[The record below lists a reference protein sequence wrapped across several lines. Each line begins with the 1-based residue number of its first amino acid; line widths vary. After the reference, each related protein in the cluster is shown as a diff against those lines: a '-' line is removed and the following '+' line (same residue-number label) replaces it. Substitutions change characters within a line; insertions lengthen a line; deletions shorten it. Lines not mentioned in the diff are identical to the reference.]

1 MEKEI
6 SKYFIDAAAKLK
18 EANKELY
25 KPAEDV
31 VSFLVCQKSQHAIE
45 NYLKGYLLKN
55 GIDPSGFDSI
65 ESMYHEC
72 LKLNKEFE
80 KVDLSDFTCN
90 YIDTDMAY
98 CNDINEVSHCYELAD
113 GLDTLLRKEKII
125 A

>member
-1 MEKEI
+1 MENDVRK
-6 SKYFIDAAAKLK
+6 FFDDATAKLK
-18 EANKELY
+18 EANQELNR
-25 KPAEDV
+25 PEEDV
-31 VSFLVCQKSQHAIE
+31 VSWLVCQNAQHAIE

-55 GIDPSGFDSI
+55 NVDPSGFDSI

-80 KVDLSDFTCN
+80 KVDLNDFTCT
-90 YIDTDMAY
+90 YAHDDMAY
-98 CNDINEVSHCYELAD
+98 CNDFNKISHCFELAD